1 MSTTLTISDELAAV
15 LEAKR
20 EQAGMPTIDE
30 AAEVLLADA
39 IAADASDLDDL
50 GLSEDALRALI
61 AEGEVSGPATPWDA
75 LAVREE
81 VRRRFA
87 RKRG

>member
-1 MSTTLTISDELAAV
+1 MTTTLTISDELAAV

-20 EQAGMPTIDE
+20 KQTGMPTIDE

-39 IAADASDLDDL
+39 IAADASDLDEL
-50 GLSEDALRALI
+50 GLSPEALGKLI
-61 AEGEVSGPATPWDA
+61 AAGEASGPALPWDST
-75 LAVREE
+75 AVRDE

-87 RKRG
+87 GKA